1 LRRLL
6 PIGLLLP
13 LLASPAHAAPAPGTV
28 ELWLFSGVAHEV
40 ADFGEFSLAAGL
52 AANYLLSSRL
62 ALELDVSHAL
72 RLGEPLEAAVT
83 TATVDLV
90 YHVNPRDNGVFYLAA
105 GGGGAWF
112 HAADGGIDNHST
124 GAGVAALGVKIY
136 LGARILLR
144 VDSRYFYAPSPFTD
158 HALLNRT
165 TLGIGVRF

>member
-1 LRRLL
+1 LRRLAL
-6 PIGLLLP
+6 IAVALLAW
-13 LLASPAHAAPAPGTV
+13 ASPAQAAPVPSTT
-28 ELWLFSGVAHEV
+28 ELWLFGGVAHEV
-40 ADFGEFSLAAGL
+40 ADFEEFSLAAGL

-62 ALELDVSHAL
+62 ALELDASYAL
-72 RLGEPLEAAVT
+72 RLGEPFEAAVT